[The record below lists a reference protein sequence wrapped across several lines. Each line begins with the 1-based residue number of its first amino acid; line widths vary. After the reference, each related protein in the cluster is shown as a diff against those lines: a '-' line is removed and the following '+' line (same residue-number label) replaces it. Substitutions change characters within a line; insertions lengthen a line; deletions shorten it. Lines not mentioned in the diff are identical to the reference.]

1 MTDTLNQI
9 VIDFEAALL
18 NGVRTG
24 ADEAEL
30 TKIRDQAFDRL
41 RVVKEGPGAPP
52 LETIFDSAAEIGL
65 KLSMAL
71 ETVRQ
76 IDAERLVKR
85 RRQ

>member
-1 MTDTLNQI
+1 ML
-9 VIDFEAALL
+9 DFEAALL

-24 ADEAEL
+24 ADETGL

-41 RVVKEGPGAPP
+41 LEVKDGPGAPP

-76 IDAERLVKR
+76 IDAEHLVKR